1 MPTEGYASVYA
12 EASHRYEDLAESA
25 IYSFPS
31 GEVRTVPD
39 YVAELLIAAHP
50 TKLRYATADDGPVVA
65 EMSPARVV
73 PGFQRSQAFASP
85 PSNTAMDSPG
95 ANATEIVAEDDRCIA
110 NKANG
115 DRCKNKKK
123 ADGTCAV
130 HTPRA

>member
-1 MPTEGYASVYA
+1 MSTEGYASVYA
-12 EASHRYEDLAESA
+12 VASHRYEDLAENA

-31 GEVRTVPD
+31 GEVRAVPD

-50 TKLRYATADDGPVVA
+50 NKLRYATDDDGPVTA

-85 PSNTAMDSPG
+85 PRHTAMDSPQTD
-95 ANATEIVAEDDRCIA
+95 ATEIVADDDRCIA

-115 DRCKNKKK
+115 ERCKNKKK

-130 HTPRA
+130 HTPRT

>member
-1 MPTEGYASVYA
+1 MPAEGYASVYA

-25 IYSFPS
+25 TYSFPS

-39 YVAELLIAAHP
+39 YVAELLIRAHP
-50 TKLRYATADDGPVVA
+50 TKLRYATVDDGPVVA

-85 PSNTAMDSPG
+85 PKNTAMDSPR
-95 ANATEIVAEDDRCIA
+95 ANAIEIVAENDRCIA
-110 NKANG
+110 NKTNG
-115 DRCKNKKK
+115 ERCKNKKK
-123 ADGTCAV
+123 AGGTCAV